1 MRDPM
6 YADRGPEEAAIQS
19 KYVCDGNQVGRKS
32 PLDPWLQDLGVYNE
46 GEGGGGEGSASS

>member
-1 MRDPM
+1 M

-46 GEGGGGEGSASS
+46 GEGGGRFGITC